1 MVSKAALDEAAKRA
15 AVRRA
20 SLGPVD
26 IQKCQRIAAE
36 IGEGASAEGTGGS
49 RPSQNTALL
58 PKFKLG
64 EINAGRVLQRGS
76 FGTIRE
82 IRSIRCDCDGTL
94 VCADSS
100 DDDEPDRQLA
110 QDKKLLADSLIM
122 EGSKDVRYAMK
133 VGSYNSVFVLS
144 MR

>member
-1 MVSKAALDEAAKRA
+1 MRRRNEPRCAAPPSAPSTYRSAKESQPR
-15 AVRRA
+15 
-20 SLGPVD
+20 
-26 IQKCQRIAAE
+26 

-110 QDKKLLADSLIM
+110 QDKKLLCRQSYYGRVKRRPLRH
-122 EGSKDVRYAMK
+122 EG
-133 VGSYNSVFVLS
+133 GIL
-144 MR
+144 